1 MKRHLSYMVLLF
13 TFFLFSCSSSQNT
26 DHNEVGLS
34 TVNDIASH
42 DKATNNNEMA
52 FENGLIGEKV
62 ITTIALDYETL
73 YFDDAHKHVMES
85 IKGVDAYIEYSNQS
99 SYSPGGTLGGEA
111 RQYRRIDFTIRVASD
126 QVNALMEALDG
137 MDAVKTGEQI
147 GSEDVTQTYR
157 DTETR
162 IGVLNQKEK
171 RLNELMEQA
180 ETIDQILQIED
191 NLSQTIAEREIL
203 QSQLDEI
210 DNLIDYTTVEL
221 GLTERQRISNGRN
234 ESLSFW
240 GRAKEAVLDSL
251 YSFYYWIQ
259 DAAIWVI
266 YALPFIVILI
276 PIVLLVRHGHKL
288 IQQKRKKD

>member
-26 DHNEVGLS
+26 DQNEVGLS

>member
-210 DNLIDYTTVEL
+210 DDLIDYTTVEL